1 MPRMDLLS
9 GHAKQSPDLTVG
21 QKPQTGYCDPGTD
34 RRSAPRA
41 GPDHRRSS
49 RTRGEWRSPPEEAPD
64 ERRSQGKN
72 FGGGQ
77 GSVGEVQGAE
87 GEEVITGLLA
97 MCAWPGGQRHA
108 MLPLHVGAWQ
118 SKADHGWEIVNEH
131 PRCVDL
137 RGNDA
142 RMIHVKTTLDK
153 RC

>member
-21 QKPQTGYCDPGTD
+21 QKPQTGCCDPGTD

-49 RTRGEWRSPPEEAPD
+49 RTRGEWRSPPEKAPD
-64 ERRSQGKN
+64 ERRSQGQN

-87 GEEVITGLLA
+87 GEEVITGHPTMYHVRVARRLA
-97 MCAWPGGQRHA
+97 PRYVAASCGSPAIKGRSW
-108 MLPLHVGAWQ
+108 VGNRQ
-118 SKADHGWEIVNEH
+118 
-131 PRCVDL
+131 
-137 RGNDA
+137 
-142 RMIHVKTTLDK
+142 
-153 RC
+153 